1 MNETVEL
8 VNKLI
13 LIITPIVMTIFI
25 SWASWCIISHAT
37 AMMSAKTIEAKKEQ
51 RNAIIFNLCALALGL
66 LAPVIVLAL
75 RHTIANSFVTNSVIN
90 LLCLF

>member
-1 MNETVEL
+1 MKKIQTRKSRKWKWIKMNETVEL

-37 AMMSAKTIEAKKEQ
+37 AMMSAKTIEAKK
-51 RNAIIFNLCALALGL
+51 RAKKRYYF
-66 LAPVIVLAL
+66 
-75 RHTIANSFVTNSVIN
+75 
-90 LLCLF
+90 